1 MEISN
6 RIGEE
11 EGVSWILAAL
21 EGVRKERCC
30 CGAAIG
36 HSLNYFRIFKLEW
49 RIEVRKRS
57 RIVCVVL
64 WHDLR
69 VLNV

>member
-30 CGAAIG
+30 CGAAVG
-36 HSLNYFRIFKLEW
+36 RSLNYFQNHFELEW
-49 RIEVRKRS
+49 NS
-57 RIVCVVL
+57 R
-64 WHDLR
+64 
-69 VLNV
+69 